1 VLTGRGEMVDDS
13 RHRAGASPMT
23 TAAAELVTVLNDEG
37 ISHVFINPG
46 TPTAPFRDAL
56 AEAKASSIPH
66 PQPVICIHEQVALS
80 AAHGHHLVSGRPQ
93 VVITSLES
101 WDPNLRNAIDRAQC
115 DRVPVAIFSNSAPGR
130 TPPSAGKWAADPR
143 RIKSLGTTARRA
155 LQIARAEPTGAA
167 HVPLPA
173 GALRQSAGTPSRR
186 LPPPRPPVPEPAALE
201 EMAEL
206 LAAAESP
213 VIIAG
218 RVGRHVGSVH
228 HLASLAESLA
238 APVLDLRN
246 HVNLPPRHP
255 LNAATESRDV
265 LAGADAV
272 LLLDVQRPCL
282 PGLASTPLPAQAWLL
297 QIDTDCLKMDLPSWA
312 YPVEIAITA
321 DTERAL
327 PVLQRLVADRLSG
340 RSRQV
345 HDRRARIDAQLQA
358 MQEMW
363 RARAASAEA
372 ADLPDAVLA
381 ELDRAL
387 PEDTLI
393 VEEAAASG
401 GAALRQIE
409 RPPGHFFHG
418 AWSDPGWSVGAAL
431 GVRLARPAQPVV
443 AITDEAAFASG
454 LPTAALWAAQ
464 GAVAPFLTVVLDRGG
479 RQSRRPLKAPPAEAT
494 EGGGLTPEV
503 VAAAAA
509 SGAEAKVITHPSEV
523 AAAVEQLLA
532 TTRDG
537 VCAVLDI
544 RLPRA

>member
-1 VLTGRGEMVDDS
+1 MVDDIQ
-13 RHRAGASPMT
+13 HRASGGPMT
-23 TAAAELVTVLNDEG
+23 TAAAELVTALHDEG
-37 ISHVFINPG
+37 VSHVFINPG
-46 TPTAPFRDAL
+46 TPTAPFREAI
-56 AEAKASSIPH
+56 AEAEASSIPH

-80 AAHGHHLVSGRPQ
+80 AAHGHHLASGRPQ
-93 VVITSLES
+93 VIMTSLES
-101 WDPNLRNAIDRAQC
+101 WDPDLGKAVHCAQC
-115 DRVPVAIFSNSAPGR
+115 DGVPVTIFSNSGPGR
-130 TPPSAGKWAADPR
+130 AAPSPGKWTADPR
-143 RIKSLGTTARRA
+143 HIENLGTTARRA
-155 LQIARAEPTGAA
+155 LQIARAEPTGVAL
-167 HVPLPA
+167 VPLPA
-173 GALRQSAGTPSRR
+173 GALLHSAGEPSRR
-186 LPPPRPPVPEPAALE
+186 LPPPLPPVPEPAALE

-218 RVGRHVGSVH
+218 RVGRHVASVH
-228 HLASLAESLA
+228 HLASLAETLA
-238 APVLDLRN
+238 APVLDLRH

-255 LNAATESRDV
+255 LNAATESGEL
-265 LAGADAV
+265 LAAADAV

-282 PGLASTPLPAQAWLL
+282 PGLAPAPLPTNAWLL
-297 QIDTDCLKMDLPSWA
+297 LIDTDCLKMDLPAWA

-321 DTERAL
+321 DTELAL
-327 PVLQRLVADRLSG
+327 PVLQKLVADRLSG

-345 HDRRARIDAQLQA
+345 HDRRARIETQLKA
-358 MQEMW
+358 VHEMW
-363 RARAASAEA
+363 RARAASAEVT
-372 ADLPDAVLA
+372 DLPDVVLA

-418 AWSDPGWSVGAAL
+418 AWSGPGWSVGAAL
-431 GVRLARPAQPVV
+431 GVKLARPAQPVV
-443 AITDEAAFASG
+443 AITDEAAFMSG

-464 GAVAPFLTVVLDRGG
+464 RAMAPFLTVVLDRAG
-479 RQSRRPLKAPPAEAT
+479 RQSRRPLKAPPGEAAG
-494 EGGGLTPEV
+494 GGGLTPEV

-509 SGAEAKVITHPSEV
+509 GGAEAKVITHPSDV